1 MRENRAD
8 TALAVAFA
16 VLLHAVPLL
25 LLLLASLWRAPP
37 PSAAGEPI
45 SADVVDVNALSA
57 SMRSALQREPEPL
70 AQASPP
76 AQALQ
81 EPLPEEALPEPLP
94 EDALPEALEESLEP
108 PPPEPPPPE
117 QQLQPQES
125 LPDPDDV
132 DQEEVKPDSAS
143 SDTAAREQEARQR
156 QAQVDLTDRE
166 RQQQAEQ
173 RTRTAMQVER
183 DLQLADI
190 RRQRAAEKRTID
202 LSTEKIR
209 QMAEREARRASEAAA
224 SASTPPGNRGA
235 DPNLNAAYAKALT
248 EAIRSNWTQPD
259 NVSSSQVCK
268 IVIRQIPGGEV
279 VDAQVDPS
287 CPYDEQ
293 GRRSVEAAV
302 LKAQPLPYRG
312 YESVFNRSLTINFR
326 AEDR

>member
-16 VLLHAVPLL
+16 LLLHAVPLM

-37 PSAAGEPI
+37 PSTAGEPI

-70 AQASPP
+70 AQPSPP
-76 AQALQ
+76 AQAPP
-81 EPLPEEALPEPLP
+81 EPLPEEALPEPL
-94 EDALPEALEESLEP
+94 EEP
-108 PPPEPPPPE
+108 PEPPPE
-117 QQLQPQES
+117 QQLQPQEL
-125 LPDPDDV
+125 LPDPDEV
-132 DQEEVKPDSAS
+132 DQQEVKPDSAS

-156 QAQVDLTDRE
+156 QAQVDLTERE

-173 RTRTAMQVER
+173 RARTAMQVER
-183 DLQLADI
+183 DRQLADI
-190 RRQRAAEKRTID
+190 RRQRAAEQRTID
-202 LSTEKIR
+202 LSAEKLR
-209 QMAEREARRASEAAA
+209 QMADREARRASDAAA
-224 SASTPPGNRGA
+224 SASPPPGNRGV
-235 DPNLNAAYAKALT
+235 DPNLNAAYTKALSD
-248 EAIRSNWTQPD
+248 AIRSNWTQPD

-279 VDAQVDPS
+279 IDAQVDPS

-312 YESVFNRSLTINFR
+312 FESVFNRSLTINFR

>member
-8 TALAVAFA
+8 TALAVVFA
-16 VLLHAVPLL
+16 LLLHVVPLL
-25 LLLLASLWRAPP
+25 LLLTASLWRTPP
-37 PSAAGEPI
+37 SSAAGEPVN
-45 SADVVDVNALSA
+45 ADVVDVNALSA
-57 SMRSALQREPEPL
+57 SMRSALRREPEPL

-76 AQALQ
+76 AQAPQ
-81 EPLPEEALPEPLP
+81 EPLPEEALPEPL
-94 EDALPEALEESLEP
+94 EE
-108 PPPEPPPPE
+108 PPEPPPPE

-143 SDTAAREQEARQR
+143 SDTAVREQEARQR

-209 QMAEREARRASEAAA
+209 QMADREARRASAAAA
-224 SASTPPGNRGA
+224 SASPPPGNRGA
-235 DPNLNAAYAKALT
+235 DPNLKAAYSKALT
-248 EAIRSNWTQPD
+248 DAIRSNWTQPD

-279 VDAQVDPS
+279 IDAQVDPS

-293 GRRSVEAAV
+293 GQRSVEAAV

-312 YESVFNRSLTINFR
+312 FESVFNGSLTINFR